1 MPSFANCVIMGH
13 LTRDPETKTTA
24 NGTTV
29 CEFSLAVNEYRQ
41 GEEVAHFFD
50 VVCFGKTAENLAQY
64 QSKGSCVLIEGRP
77 QQDRWQDKD
86 SGQNRSKIRFV
97 ASRVTYVPKGE
108 KGSGGGA
115 ISEPQ
120 VAGAASPAGDDDIPF

>member
-13 LTRDPETKTTA
+13 LTRDPETKTTT

-50 VVCFGKTAENLAQY
+50 IVTFGKNAENLAKY
-64 QSKGSCVLIEGRP
+64 QTKGSCVLIEGRP
-77 QQDRWQDKD
+77 QQDRWQDKE
-86 SGQNRSKIRFV
+86 SGQNRNKIRFI
-97 ASRVTYVPKGE
+97 ASRVQYVNKQGE
-108 KGSGGGA
+108 GASGG

-120 VAGAASPAGDDDIPF
+120 VAGAAPSGGDDDIPF